1 MGLQGGT
8 YDGWGQKSFLSDLCA
23 PAAQRSSPAGVSKR
37 CHSRGAGR
45 RLTSAPTTRE
55 PLPSPTTPPLIRAL
69 SAERPHQNE
78 HHREPGEK
86 PKMHPPFEFGLAR
99 PSPITVI
106 DQERSQ
112 HTCERDEDQ
121 PGPAHSGLS
130 LPKTQ
135 SISYSKRTKRKAIA
149 IIRRSCS
156 DSLMTASQ
164 IDRVFGSDRRS
175 SRPRSPPEALTG

>member
-69 SAERPHQNE
+69 SAERPH
-78 HHREPGEK
+78 
-86 PKMHPPFEFGLAR
+86 
-99 PSPITVI
+99 
-106 DQERSQ
+106 
-112 HTCERDEDQ
+112 
-121 PGPAHSGLS
+121 
-130 LPKTQ
+130 
-135 SISYSKRTKRKAIA
+135 
-149 IIRRSCS
+149 
-156 DSLMTASQ
+156 
-164 IDRVFGSDRRS
+164 
-175 SRPRSPPEALTG
+175 EALMIRLEDCILNASWRPTAWLGM